1 MTVVPPKPAPTSLWR
16 ALKMVAWY
24 FIGIRDSSKSV
35 TDVARVN
42 PLHVVAVGMAGAA
55 VLVVGLVLLVNW
67 VVAK

>member
-1 MTVVPPKPAPTSLWR
+1 MTALRKPAPTSLWR
-16 ALKMVAWY
+16 ALKIVAWS
-24 FIGIRDSSKSV
+24 FVGIRDGSESAK
-35 TDVARVN
+35 DVARVN